1 MEVEDIISDPS
12 EERLETCTKDQLVAV
27 AEHYGVELSSQVKR
41 SKPAILKVI
50 KAFLIERSVLITKPG
65 DPHSPGVS
73 LFTSEARLEEM
84 DVEQKRLEIQLE
96 IKKLEFQREQAECER
111 EDKLRERRREDK
123 RRECEREDRL
133 RGQER
138 KDRLREQERE
148 DHQREREREF
158 ELRKME
164 LELGA
169 KKTESSTSIA
179 PTFDIC
185 KSVRMVP
192 PFSEQEVD
200 RYFPFFERV
209 ATSLK
214 WPKESWTLLLQ
225 SVLVGRALDVYMSL
239 PIEQSISYDTVKR
252 EILRRYD
259 LVPEAHRQCFRHCKK
274 TDRHTYVEFAH
285 EKRYLFGRW
294 CASQKADSMELLR
307 ELILLEDFKK
317 SVLLRWL
324 PI

>member
-27 AEHYGVELSSQVKR
+27 DEHYGVELSSQVKR
-41 SKPAILKVI
+41 SKPAILTVI
-50 KAFLIERSVLITKPG
+50 KAFLIERSILITKPG
-65 DPHSPGVS
+65 DPSSPGIS
-73 LFTSEARLEEM
+73 LLTSEARLKEM
-84 DVEQKRLEIQLE
+84 DIELEL
-96 IKKLEFQREQAECER
+96 KKLEFQREQAECER

-123 RRECEREDRL
+123 QRECEREDR
-133 RGQER
+133 RHEQER

-148 DHQREREREF
+148 DHQRERERQF

-209 ATSLK
+209 A
-214 WPKESWTLLLQ
+214 Q
-225 SVLVGRALDVYMSL
+225 RVLDAAFANCFGREGSGCLCV
-239 PIEQSISYDTVKR
+239 
-252 EILRRYD
+252 
-259 LVPEAHRQCFRHCKK
+259 
-274 TDRHTYVEFAH
+274 FAH
-285 EKRYLFGRW
+285 
-294 CASQKADSMELLR
+294 
-307 ELILLEDFKK
+307 
-317 SVLLRWL
+317 
-324 PI
+324 